1 MSDRRSTT
9 TRTHRAGAILAAAAA
24 TALLPFTTP
33 TFADQSA
40 DALPAGVIK
49 LSDGETCPTA
59 TLCLYRD
66 YGRSGPAYGIGA
78 GYTVDL
84 SELPMGV
91 RTAANNI
98 SSWANQTQHTAVL
111 VDHDDSRTRP
121 LTSGQ
126 SMEEPM
132 GNNDSVDEISWQLS

>member
-1 MSDRRSTT
+1 MFDQRPIT
-9 TRTHRAGAILAAAAA
+9 TRTHRTAAVLAAAAA
-24 TALLPFTTP
+24 TALLPFTAP
-33 TFADQSA
+33 ALADQSA
-40 DALPAGVIK
+40 DALPAGVVK

-91 RTAANNI
+91 RTAADNI
-98 SSWANQTQHTAVL
+98 SSWVNQTQHTAVL
-111 VDHDDSRTRP
+111 VDRDNSRTRP
-121 LTSGQ
+121 LASSQ

-132 GNNDSVDEISWQLS
+132 GSNDSVDEISWQLS